1 MNQLVASQ
9 PIASA
14 QYADTKSV
22 AETYRYWPGHF
33 WLGRLTSQSG
43 TPIGYDDDRHICLV
57 AGTRGGKGASYI
69 IPNLCLWPGSV
80 VVLDPK
86 GENAEVTAA
95 RRGPGSEHCEGMGQT
110 VHVLDPY
117 KEARIDGALRSR
129 YNPLDLLDANDQN
142 CVRNAER
149 IAVAFVPLST
159 AEEKFWENGARRL
172 IAAIILYVATAP
184 EFTDRRNLVT
194 VAELITRGDVE
205 AAKLLREQGMS
216 DIPSGHALLFAGM
229 KTHDDPFNDY
239 IVGRGERFENQMNN
253 APKQWEGVLDEAVNA
268 VGFINTDGMRSCL
281 STSDFKL
288 SDLKT
293 DPKGVSLYLT
303 VPQRF
308 MSEDFRWLRMM
319 IALITTEM
327 EVTRGQPATGHRIL
341 MCLDE
346 FAGLRRMDTIENA
359 VAQMAGYGLKLFFVL
374 QDLNQ
379 LKAIYKERWETFISN
394 AGLKV
399 FTSVEDN
406 FTREYASKQIG
417 EAEVIRRVR
426 SRGQSETEGES
437 ESYTDTETWQRSE
450 GRSRSRA
457 RSRSKNRNWGRNSSV
472 SDGRGTSEGEGW
484 RPSLFGLLRSDR
496 TRNRGTNRNRTNT
509 RGQSEGWG
517 ETIGI
522 TDTEGTNYSQS
533 RGGSRGHTRGT
544 TRSQTRNVGEAET
557 VHRVPLIAPAE
568 VGRYYARID
577 DKKDPSYPG
586 KALVIIGGEDAIEVR
601 RTYYYD
607 DPAFARLYDPHPDYP
622 DARGRAQTVTIAAP
636 GPDLIKYISPSANFI
651 FLDWH
656 TEVDGVLRRGQ
667 PYLSIINV
675 TDDMANLDTLSSDRV
690 TLRSPVNGVVSQ
702 IGSHFDRFYRSPSQ
716 FKRETPFTDM
726 AVQVKTSDP
735 EPYSERVECQNLKA
749 LAERCLEMRNARR
762 GFYWLSFF
770 KVVGGLILALFIL
783 SVSSDLDVLPG
794 GAIVAL
800 GVAYFAFR
808 STRRG
813 GGLLWVIIATIFRKR
828 CPVRSAH
835 DVC

>member
-1 MNQLVASQ
+1 MSQLVAEQ
-9 PIASA
+9 PLASA

-22 AETYRYWPGHF
+22 AETYRFRPGRF
-33 WLGRLTSQSG
+33 WLGRLPNQSS

-57 AGTRGGKGASYI
+57 AGNRGGKGASYI

-95 RRGPGSEHCEGMGQT
+95 RRGPGSEHCEGMGQR

-117 KEARIDGALRSR
+117 KEARIDSALRSR
-129 YNPLDLLDANDQN
+129 YNPLDLIKSDDPNAI
-142 CVRNAER
+142 RNAER
-149 IAVAFVPLST
+149 IAVAFVPLSD
-159 AEEKFWENGARRL
+159 ANEKFWENGARRL
-172 IAAIILYVATAP
+172 IAGVILYVATAP
-184 EFTDRRNLVT
+184 EFADRRNLVA

-205 AAKLLREQGMS
+205 AAKLLQEQGMS

-229 KTHDDPFNDY
+229 KTHEEAFSNQ
-239 IVGRGERFENQMNN
+239 IAGVGERYESQMNY

-268 VGFINTDGMRSCL
+268 VGFINTEGMRECL
-281 STSDFKL
+281 SASDFQL

-293 DPKGVSLYLT
+293 DPKGVSVYLT
-303 VPQRF
+303 IPLRF

-327 EVTRGQPATGHRIL
+327 EVVRGQPATGHRIL

-359 VAQMAGYGLKLFFVL
+359 VAQIAGYGLKLFFVL

-379 LKAIYKERWETFISN
+379 LKSIYKERWETFFSN
-394 AGLKV
+394 AGLKI

-406 FTREYASKQIG
+406 FSREYASKQIG

-426 SRGQSETEGES
+426 SRGQSETRGES

-450 GRSRSRA
+450 GGSRSRA

-484 RPSLFGLLRSDR
+484 RPSLFGLFRSDR

-517 ETIGI
+517 ETSGV

-544 TRSQTRNVGEAET
+544 NQSQTRNVGESET

-568 VGRYYARID
+568 IGRYYARID
-577 DKKDPSYPG
+577 DKRDPAYPG
-586 KALVIIGGEDAIEVR
+586 KALILIGGEDAIEVR
-601 RTYYYD
+601 RTYYFE
-607 DPAFARLYDPHPDYP
+607 DPAFARLYEPHPDYG
-622 DARGRAQTVTIAAP
+622 DRGEGWQTVTVP
-636 GPDLIKYISPSANFI
+636 PPDKAMMAYTSPSIHNI
-651 FLDWH
+651 YLDWH
-656 TEVDGVLRRGQ
+656 IEIGGLIKKGS
-667 PYLSIINV
+667 PYLSLVKIGENFEMSHSLPDRI
-675 TDDMANLDTLSSDRV
+675 TLK
-690 TLRSPVNGVVSQ
+690 SPVSGIVKK
-702 IGSHFDRFYRSPSQ
+702 IGMSDWNYDIRNTQ
-716 FKRETPFTDM
+716 FTRADEYADATIT
-726 AVQVKTSDP
+726 VKTSGRDP
-735 EPYSERVECQNLKA
+735 LSEKVERSNLIA
-749 LAERCLEMRNARR
+749 LAQLCKDVKRTFREMQIRAVGVMLLGVFIAYVAVNTAFWLGYDDLGVLLVPAGVLFTLFPYPYPNAGLISFLVATRNI
-762 GFYWLSFF
+762 STCP
-770 KVVGGLILALFIL
+770 VGGNYE
-783 SVSSDLDVLPG
+783 LP
-794 GAIVAL
+794 
-800 GVAYFAFR
+800 
-808 STRRG
+808 
-813 GGLLWVIIATIFRKR
+813 
-828 CPVRSAH
+828 
-835 DVC
+835 